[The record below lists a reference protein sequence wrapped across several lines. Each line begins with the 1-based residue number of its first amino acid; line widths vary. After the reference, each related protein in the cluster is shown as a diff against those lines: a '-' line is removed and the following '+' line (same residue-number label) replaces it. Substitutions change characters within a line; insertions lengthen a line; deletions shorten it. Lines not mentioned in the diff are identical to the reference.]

1 MAIFGPQD
9 SGSLTAAD
17 AARKRELAKQLMGS
31 GFKAKNALGVLA
43 SALEGA
49 ASGSYDKEASSA
61 EAMGQKTVADL
72 LQNKDY
78 TGAMSSEWAS
88 PQQAA
93 LASALQGRDW
103 SSQDRQAQWARE
115 DQRAA
120 QQAALQREQMA
131 QPDWQTLNAGGDVF
145 RWNAKDP
152 NSRPELF
159 FDGPTA
165 TPDLP
170 TSVQEFQF
178 SQQNP
183 EFGTFLQNKSG
194 PLVNVNTGENSGP
207 FQKKIDESAATRY
220 DQMLSEGQNAQA
232 FTSDLM
238 SLNDLAKGFTTGKE
252 AEVMKMVGPYAQAL
266 GIDVQGL
273 GPAQAYDAI
282 IARMAPQ
289 MRQPGAGASSD
300 FDARQFLKSLPGLG
314 NTPQGNSMIIQT
326 FQNIQNSKVKAAEIA
341 NRVARGEISWQEG
354 DKLISQLGNPFQAFK
369 DMSKSTSG
377 AGSTLQNSTST
388 GIQWSIE

>member
-1 MAIFGPQD
+1 MAIFGPQN
-9 SGSLTAAD
+9 SAAMSRGD
-17 AARKRELAKQLMGS
+17 AERKRELAKQLMGS
-31 GFKAKNALGVLA
+31 GFRAVNPLGALANAIEGSVSGVYDREA
-43 SALEGA
+43 GA
-49 ASGSYDKEASSA
+49 AESA
-61 EAMGQKTVADL
+61 GNKTVSEL

-78 TGAMSSEWAS
+78 TGAMGNEWSS
-88 PQQAA
+88 PQQQAV
-93 LASALQGRDW
+93 ASMLQGRDW
-103 SSQDRQAQWARE
+103 QVGDRNAQWARE
-115 DQRAA
+115 DQRFA
-120 QQAALQREQMA
+120 QQQA
-131 QPDWQTLNAGGDVF
+131 QPDWQTMQSGGDVL

-152 NSRPELF
+152 NSKPELF
-159 FDGPTA
+159 FDGPEA
-165 TPDLP
+165 APELP

-252 AEVMKMVGPYAQAL
+252 AEIMNMVGPYAQAL
-266 GIDVQGL
+266 GIDVKGL
-273 GPAQAYDAI
+273 APAQAYDAI

-289 MRQPGAGASSD
+289 MRQPGSGASSD

-314 NTPQGNSMIIQT
+314 NTPQGNAMIIQT
-326 FQNIQNSKVKAAEIA
+326 FQNIQNSKIKAAEIA
-341 NRVARGEISWQEG
+341 NQVARGDISWQEG
-354 DKLISQLGNPFQAFK
+354 DKLISQIGNPFEAFK
-369 DMSKSTSG
+369 KMQGGGT
-377 AGSTLQNSTST
+377 GSTLQNSTST
-388 GIQWSIE
+388 GVQWSIE